1 MAELSLDK
9 KPISCADGDSKEKSL
24 RFVLWHERRKISIV
38 TVGVV
43 LVECFVMVNES
54 SLGCL
59 TIFEV
64 NYDESGNRGIPLEQK
79 VRLKIIIGTWTPASF
94 HLHRTPDYTHQ
105 VPCI

>member
-24 RFVLWHERRKISIV
+24 RFGLWDERRKISII

-43 LVECFVMVNES
+43 LVECFVMVNEW

-59 TIFEV
+59 TVFEV
-64 NYDESGNRGIPLEQK
+64 NYDESGS
-79 VRLKIIIGTWTPASF
+79 WTPASF